1 MTRLI
6 RQINFPADLRKFKKD
21 QLKQISNELRDEL
34 IDTVSETGGH
44 LGAGLGV
51 VELTIALHYVFDT
64 PKDKLVWDVSHQSY
78 PHKIITG
85 RKDRI
90 KTLRKGGGLSGFTK
104 RSESEYDPFGAAHSS
119 TSISST
125 LGIAVAKKLSNN
137 NNNVIA
143 VIGDGAMSAGMAYE
157 AMNNAGALKSKLIV
171 VLNDNDMSIAKPVG
185 AMSKYLARLLSGKLY
200 FSLRETVKMVIS
212 AFSKRFSQKAGKAED
227 LLRSIVTGGT
237 LFNELGFYY
246 IGPVDGHDVDNLV
259 QILENIKN
267 STHQGPILIHVKTQK
282 GKGYKPA
289 EESGDKYHGVSKF
302 NIATGEQSKSKSN
315 SPSYTK
321 VFAETL
327 IKHAEQDTKIIGIT
341 GAMPSGTGLNLFEK
355 RFPDRTFDVGIA
367 EQHAVTFAA
376 GLATE
381 GYKPYAAIY
390 STFLQR
396 AYDQVV
402 HDVAIQSLPVRF
414 AIDRAGL
421 VGADG
426 PTHAGSFDITY
437 LSTLPNFV
445 VMAAS
450 DESELVKMINTSVH
464 INDRPSAF
472 RYPRGNGIGVA
483 MPSINEFLEIGKG
496 RIIKEGKKAAILNFG
511 TRLEECKKASEIL
524 SKKGIDITIID
535 ARFAK
540 PLDEKLIMEAV
551 NNHEVLISIEEGS
564 VGGFGSHVMQFLSDR
579 GVFDK
584 GLKFRS
590 MILPDLFIDQDTPE
604 KMYEKAGLD
613 SLSIAN
619 KIQETLNS
627 NIVLAKNKSKISN

>member
-6 RQINFPADLRKFKKD
+6 KQINFPSDLRKFKKEN
-21 QLKQISNELRDEL
+21 LKQISDELRDEL
-34 IDTVSETGGH
+34 IDVVSETGGH

-64 PKDKLVWDVSHQSY
+64 PKDKLVWDVSHQCY

-85 RKDRI
+85 RRDRI

-125 LGIAVAKKLSNN
+125 LGMSVAKKLSNN
-137 NNNVIA
+137 RNNVIA

-157 AMNNAGALKSKLIV
+157 AMNNAGALKSNLIV
-171 VLNDNDMSIAKPVG
+171 VLNDNDMSIARPVG
-185 AMSKYLARLLSGKLY
+185 AMSKYLANLLSGKLY
-200 FSLRETVKMVIS
+200 FSFRETIKMVIS

-227 LLRSIVTGGT
+227 MLRNMVTGGT
-237 LFNELGFYY
+237 LFSELGFYY
-246 IGPVDGHDVDNLV
+246 IGPIDGHDVENLV
-259 QILENIKN
+259 QIFENVKKSN
-267 STHQGPILIHVKTQK
+267 HQGPVLVHVRTQK

-289 EESGDKYHGVSKF
+289 EDSGDKYHGVSKF
-302 NIATGEQSKSKSN
+302 NISTGEQSKSKSN
-315 SPSYTK
+315 TPSYTK

-327 IKHAEQDTKIIGIT
+327 IKHAEQDTKIVGIT

-355 RFPDRTFDVGIA
+355 KFPDRTFDVGIA

-402 HDVAIQSLPVRF
+402 HDVALQSLPVRF

-450 DESELVKMINTSVH
+450 DEAELVKMINTSVE

-472 RYPRGNGIGVA
+472 RYPRGNGIGVEL
-483 MPSINEFLEIGKG
+483 PSIKEKLIIGKA
-496 RIIKEGKKAAILNFG
+496 RIIKEGKKVALLNFG
-511 TRLEECKKASEIL
+511 TRLEECKKASKQL
-524 SKKGIDITIID
+524 SLKGIDCTIID

-540 PLDEKLIMEAV
+540 PLDEKLIMEVAT
-551 NNHEVLISIEEGS
+551 NHEVLITLEEGS
-564 VGGFGSHVMQFLSDR
+564 VGGFGSHVMQLLSER
-579 GVFDK
+579 GVFDT

-590 MILPDLFIDQDTPE
+590 MILPDIFIDQDTPD
-604 KMYEKAGLD
+604 KMYEVAGLD
-613 SLSIAN
+613 NLSII
-619 KIQETLNS
+619 KKVEETLNS
-627 NIVLAKNKSKISN
+627 NVILAKNKNKIPS